1 MTGQSITVSGT
12 IAAPRERVWHV
23 ITDIAN
29 APTTIPS
36 ITAVTLLNDQPYG
49 PGSSWRETRTML
61 GRTETHE
68 MTVTESDPP
77 RRTVV
82 TAVTDGVLYT
92 TTMTLEDGDEGEG
105 TLLSITFGA
114 DQADASRAARFLWT
128 VMGPLGKVFT
138 RKMLTVELD
147 EIREAATRSQ

>member
-1 MTGQSITVSGT
+1 MTGQSITISGV

-36 ITAVTLLNDQPYG
+36 ITEVTMLTDQPYG
-49 PGSSWRETRTML
+49 PGSSWRETRTMM

-68 MTVTESDPP
+68 MTVTEAEEP

-82 TAVTDGVLYT
+82 TALTDGVLYT
-92 TTMTLEDGDEGEG
+92 TTMALDDQADA
-105 TLLSITFGA
+105 TLLTITFAA
-114 DQADASRAARFLWT
+114 DQPDASRAARFLWA

-138 RKMLTVELD
+138 RKMLTAELA
-147 EIREAATRSQ
+147 EIREAATG